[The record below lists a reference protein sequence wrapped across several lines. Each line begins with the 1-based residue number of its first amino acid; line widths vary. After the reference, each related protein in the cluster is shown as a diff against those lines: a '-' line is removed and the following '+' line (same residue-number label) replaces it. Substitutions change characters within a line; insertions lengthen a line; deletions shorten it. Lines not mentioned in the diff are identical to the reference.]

1 MIALAIIALVPEVAL
16 TEALLRLTSRAPRL
30 FGDFRVI
37 WDNLTGGNRSACEL
51 LVPYRMCANP
61 PLVRVGSRRRGP
73 APGRRRSCREAADRR
88 LLRSRTMAEGLGVFF
103 SNAGPTG
110 RARGIGT
117 ATTFNGTHRPVRQ
130 AMPRGRPAWSASGR
144 VSRTRRLRAAV
155 RNCTRDEG
163 GPFEVGNQVLTSS
176 HRKLLSSKAM
186 VVNVAET

>member
-1 MIALAIIALVPEVAL
+1 MQLEPGHPRHFHVGDRQEVRRKRRDLRTLDWLAIIALVPEVAL

-117 ATTFNGTHRPVRQ
+117 AATFNGTP
-130 AMPRGRPAWSASGR
+130 PTGSTG
-144 VSRTRRLRAAV
+144 
-155 RNCTRDEG
+155 
-163 GPFEVGNQVLTSS
+163 
-176 HRKLLSSKAM
+176 
-186 VVNVAET
+186 

>member
-1 MIALAIIALVPEVAL
+1 MQLEPGHPWHLQGGNGANLRTLDWLAIIALVPEVAL

-30 FGDFRVI
+30 FGDFRII

-51 LVPYRMCANP
+51 LVPYRMCANS
-61 PLVRVGSRRRGP
+61 PLVRVGSRKRGP

-117 ATTFNGTHRPVRQ
+117 AATFNGTP
-130 AMPRGRPAWSASGR
+130 PTGSTG
-144 VSRTRRLRAAV
+144 
-155 RNCTRDEG
+155 
-163 GPFEVGNQVLTSS
+163 
-176 HRKLLSSKAM
+176 
-186 VVNVAET
+186 